1 MFFGTS
7 CRHHDEYSKNS
18 FILWGRQLYPRH
30 KYFTVRYLLQVIQGN
45 TNTYL
50 EAKRE
55 VDPPV
60 KASKVR
66 ILPYSYHRRTVCMR
80 VEIYGCY
87 WKGKK
92 HQPFGLYI

>member
-1 MFFGTS
+1 MTCSLALRAAIMTDIPNTRLFYEDVNYTQYTS
-7 CRHHDEYSKNS
+7 ISLFDIC
-18 FILWGRQLYPRH
+18 
-30 KYFTVRYLLQVIQGN
+30 LQVIQGN

-87 WKGKK
+87 WKGTK
-92 HQPFGLYI
+92 H